1 MGFRTLEHIA
11 GATQQL
17 QVADMVGPAPGLG
30 NDVIDLQIAPLEVR
44 LASVAVAAL
53 CAVQVLPVSDVVVAD
68 HLLEIRP
75 LRHIRPVHT
84 PEEQL
89 QIILHHD
96 CHQLSGLG

>member
-1 MGFRTLEHIA
+1 MGFRTLERIA

-30 NDVIDLQIAPLEVR
+30 DDVVDLQVAHLEVR

-53 CAVQVLPVSDVVVAD
+53 FAVQVLPIPDVVVAD
-68 HLLEIRP
+68 DLPEIRP
-75 LRHIRPVHT
+75 VRTL
-84 PEEQL
+84 EEQP
-89 QIILHHD
+89 QIILHPA